1 MKTFCLLSAMCLGLI
16 SSPVFADEGMPKGKS
31 DMQMNSSMSMQD
43 KKGCEKMHGMMNPEK
58 MKGMMQMKK
67 KHMQKM
73 ETHLANIE
81 KLLSQLVKLEKQK
94 ASVK

>member
-1 MKTFCLLSAMCLGLI
+1 MKKLYLLTAVCLGLI
-16 SSPVFADEGMPKGKS
+16 SHPVFAEQSQQPEQSGMPMHES
-31 DMQMNSSMSMQD
+31 MDMQGR
-43 KKGCEKMHGMMNPEK
+43 KGCEKMSKMNPEK

-81 KLLSQLVKLEKQK
+81 DLLKQLLELEKQK
-94 ASVK
+94 SSSQ